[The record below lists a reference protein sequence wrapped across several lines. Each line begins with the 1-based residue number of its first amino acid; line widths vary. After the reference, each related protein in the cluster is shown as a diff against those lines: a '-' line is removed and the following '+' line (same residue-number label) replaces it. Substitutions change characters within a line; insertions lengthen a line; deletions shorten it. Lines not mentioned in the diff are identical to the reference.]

1 MYAAILVTQDG
12 GSKSQPG
19 GILGSRDKLIALV
32 QIMSASE
39 AVGFIAG
46 KIAERDDFN
55 REFVFELGG
64 ELPEW
69 TGKDS

>member
-1 MYAAILVTQDG
+1 MG
-12 GSKSQPG
+12 N
-19 GILGSRDKLIALV
+19 RDKLIALV